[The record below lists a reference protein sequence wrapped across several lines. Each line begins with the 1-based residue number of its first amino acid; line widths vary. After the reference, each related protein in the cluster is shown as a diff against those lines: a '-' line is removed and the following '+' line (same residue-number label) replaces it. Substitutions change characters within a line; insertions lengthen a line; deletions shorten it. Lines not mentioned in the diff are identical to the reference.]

1 MTLTLALN
9 SAISGLSTAQA
20 GLDTVA
26 HNIANVNTE
35 GFTRKILDPSSRVLA
50 GTGVGVSVGDIRNQV
65 DQNLLEDLRNEFGG
79 FGLLQTKNT
88 YFNRISDVFGTPQSN
103 TSIAHTVNDL
113 SNAFELLSTEVEKPA
128 THLSTVQAGISVTR

>member
-35 GFTRKILDPSSRVLA
+35 GFTRQDPRSVLARTGRHRRRRVCGRHPQSSRP
-50 GTGVGVSVGDIRNQV
+50 
-65 DQNLLEDLRNEFGG
+65 E
-79 FGLLQTKNT
+79 
-88 YFNRISDVFGTPQSN
+88 
-103 TSIAHTVNDL
+103 
-113 SNAFELLSTEVEKPA
+113 PA
-128 THLSTVQAGISVTR
+128 

>member
-1 MTLTLALN
+1 M
-9 SAISGLSTAQA
+9 
-20 GLDTVA
+20 
-26 HNIANVNTE
+26 
-35 GFTRKILDPSSRVLA
+35 
-50 GTGVGVSVGDIRNQV
+50 SVGDIRNQV